1 MNLTFEKN
9 LLRAC
14 RLLFGP
20 EVSVNRDFLYYIQL
34 QGVKSAFRRK
44 AFITHPD
51 RSILSCCTEKNPVHF
66 IEALSAYK
74 QLADFIDKRERGVY
88 SSASKIDMVQP
99 QKPVRKHH
107 DTDYHKRYYSGIMP
121 RRSLLFAE
129 YLYYS
134 GIITWESLI
143 KAIVWQQRLK
153 SRFGEVACR
162 LRYLSKE
169 QIWKIIEKR
178 RFREKIGDTAVRMNF
193 LNRFQV
199 HSILWHQTVSQ
210 KRIGTYFVETGIFT
224 SENLHELLSGHR
236 RYNAGKNNN
245 HKKEYL

>member
-1 MNLTFEKN
+1 MELALEKN

-20 EVSVNRDFLYYIQL
+20 QVSVNHDFLFYIQL

-44 AFITHPD
+44 ALITHPD
-51 RSILSCCTEKNPVHF
+51 RSVLSGCPEKNPVHF
-66 IEALSAYK
+66 IKALSAYK

-88 SSASKIDMVQP
+88 SSASKTNMVQP
-99 QKPVRKHH
+99 QEPVGKDH
-107 DTDYHKRYYSGIMP
+107 DTGYNKRYYSGIMP
-121 RRSLLFAE
+121 HRPLLFAE

-134 GIITWESLI
+134 GIITWESFI
-143 KAIVWQQRLK
+143 KALVWQRRLK

-162 LRYLSKE
+162 LRYLSKK
-169 QIWKIIEKR
+169 QICLIIKQQ
-178 RFREKIGDTAVRMNF
+178 RFNEKIGYAAFRMNF

-199 HSILWHQTVSQ
+199 QSILWHQTVSQ

-224 SENLHELLSGHR
+224 NEKLQELLSDHKR
-236 RYNAGKNNN
+236 HNAGKINN
-245 HKKEYL
+245 HKKEHC

>member
-1 MNLTFEKN
+1 MDLALEKN

-20 EVSVNRDFLYYIQL
+20 EISLNRDFLFYIQL

-44 AFITHPD
+44 ALITHPD
-51 RSILSCCTEKNPVHF
+51 RSVFSCFAENNPVHF

-74 QLADFIDKRERGVY
+74 QLTDFIDKRERGVY
-88 SSASKIDMVQP
+88 SSASKTNMVQP
-99 QKPVRKHH
+99 QEPVRKDH
-107 DTDYHKRYYSGIMP
+107 DTGCNKRYYSGIMP
-121 RRSLLFAE
+121 RRPLLFAE
-129 YLYYS
+129 YLYYA

-143 KAIVWQQRLK
+143 KAIVWQRRLK
-153 SRFGEVACR
+153 SRFGDVACH

-169 QIWKIIEKR
+169 QIWKIIQGKR
-178 RFREKIGDTAVRMNF
+178 FKEKIGDAAFRMNL

-199 HSILWHQTVSQ
+199 QSILWHQTVSQ

-224 SENLHELLSGHR
+224 SEKLHELLSVHR
-236 RYNAGKNNN
+236 RYNAGTINN
-245 HKKEYL
+245 HKKEH

>member
-1 MNLTFEKN
+1 MDITLEKN

-20 EVSVNRDFLYYIQL
+20 EVSINRDFLFYIQL
-34 QGVKSAFRRK
+34 QGVKRAFHKK
-44 AFITHPD
+44 ALITHPD
-51 RSILSCCTEKNPVHF
+51 RAVLSGCTEKDPVHF

-99 QKPVRKHH
+99 QKPVRKHQ

-121 RRSLLFAE
+121 RRPLLFAE

-143 KAIVWQQRLK
+143 QAIVWQRRLK
-153 SRFGEVACR
+153 LRFGEVAYR

-169 QIWKIIEKR
+169 QIWKIMGKR

-193 LNRFQV
+193 LSRVQV
-199 HSILWHQTVSQ
+199 HTILWHQTVSQ
-210 KRIGTYFVETGIFT
+210 KRIGKYFVETGIFT
-224 SENLHELLSGHR
+224 REKLHELLSCHR
-236 RYNAGKNNN
+236 NYNAVKSNN
-245 HKKEYL
+245 HKNKYF